1 MHPQLLTPT
10 LPSGLSFDLLL
21 IEGGQFRMGSSENDP
36 DARTSEKPAHE
47 VQISSF
53 YLGRFPATQELWEA
67 VMGKN
72 PSEFKGERRPVEQ
85 VSWYDA
91 VVFCN
96 RLSEMD
102 QLQPCYYADAGMKQ
116 VFGKT
121 GASNW
126 ELPNKGEVCWDQ
138 TADGYRLPTEAEW
151 EYAARGGAQSEGYRY
166 AGSDKLKQVGWYDG
180 NNGEETREVGLLYS
194 NELGLFDMSGN
205 VWEWCWDWYGAY
217 SKEPQDN
224 PTGPDSGSFRVFRGG
239 SWLSRATFAR
249 CSDRRNYTLDRRY
262 SGLGFRLART
272 GGL

>member
-1 MHPQLLTPT
+1 MGKK
-10 LPSGLSFDLLL
+10 PSG
-21 IEGGQFRMGSSENDP
+21 
-36 DARTSEKPAHE
+36 
-47 VQISSF
+47 
-53 YLGRFPATQELWEA
+53 
-67 VMGKN
+67 
-72 PSEFKGERRPVEQ
+72 FKGERRPVER

-96 RLSEMD
+96 RLSEKD
-102 QLQPCYYADAGMKQ
+102 QLRPCYHADAGMKQ

-166 AGSDKLKQVGWYDG
+166 AGSDKLKQVGWYNE

-205 VWEWCWDWYGAY
+205 VWEWCWDWFDEKYYQNFAHRPA
-217 SKEPQDN
+217 EN
-224 PTGPDSGSFRVFRGG
+224 PHGPEGGQSRLVRGG
-239 SWLSRATFAR
+239 SWFDGGDVCRVAFRDWGFPDLRDSVI
-249 CSDRRNYTLDRRY
+249 
-262 SGLGFRLART
+262 GFRLART
-272 GGL
+272 VSL